1 MKYDHE
7 LDQREYWQ
15 SYLRERSLET
25 LAERFNISTVSVM
38 LGESRPIQKLTDQQN
53 AELQKLRREY
63 HEAKKRHMS
72 KYRLQAIA
80 DRHGVK
86 MRQIYRAGYQRR
98 MRRIEEGYGRR
109 IAA

>member
-1 MKYDHE
+1 MKYDHD

-15 SYLRERSLET
+15 AYLRERSLEA
-25 LAERFNISTVSVM
+25 LADRFGISTVSVM
-38 LGESRPIQKLTDQQN
+38 LGESRPIKKLTDEQN

-80 DRHGVK
+80 ERHGVNMK
-86 MRQIYRAGYQRR
+86 RVYEASYRRR
-98 MRRIEEGYGRR
+98 MRRIEQVCERR
-109 IAA
+109 AA